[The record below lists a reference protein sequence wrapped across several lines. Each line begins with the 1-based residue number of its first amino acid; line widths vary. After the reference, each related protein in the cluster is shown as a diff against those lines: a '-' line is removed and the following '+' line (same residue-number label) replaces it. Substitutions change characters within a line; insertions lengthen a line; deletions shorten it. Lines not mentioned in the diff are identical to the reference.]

1 MKEQKKNKII
11 WSWVM
16 YDWANS
22 AFATTI
28 MAVVLP
34 IYYNDVAAKNLREG
48 LAVSY
53 WGYTQSIAMLIT
65 AIIVPLLGALADYTS
80 SKKKFM
86 SFFIL
91 LGSSFTALLYFV
103 QTGDWL
109 LCSIIYVIANIGF
122 SASLVFYDSF
132 LPHIAPRKEL
142 AWVSSLG
149 FAMGYLGGGLLLV
162 LNILMIQFPKF
173 FMLPNSTTA
182 TRVSFI
188 TVGIWWFVFSIPFFK
203 NIKEEKNPIE
213 KLGIGDYFS
222 LPFKR
227 LKKTFSEV
235 RKYKELFKFLLAFW
249 LYIDGVGTIIK
260 MAAIYGR
267 EIGIGTIHLMGAI
280 LLVQFVAF
288 PFSMIFGKIATKSTT
303 KRTIYVTIAL
313 YCFITVWAYFMDNA
327 LEFWILAVMVAIGQG
342 GIQALSRSLYATLIP
357 KEKSAEFYSF
367 FSISEK
373 FATIFGPFI
382 FGLVSQF
389 TSSPRNGVFSLL
401 GFFIAGWLILLTVKE
416 PIEQQK
422 RQTV

>member
-1 MKEQKKNKII
+1 MKKGKNDKVI

-34 IYYNDVAAKNLREG
+34 IYFSDVAAKNLKEG

-53 WGYTQSIAMLIT
+53 WGYTQSIAMLLT
-65 AIIVPLLGALADYTS
+65 AIIAPLLGTLADYTS

-91 LGSSFTALLYFV
+91 LGSSFTSLLYFA
-103 QTGDWL
+103 QSGDWL
-109 LCSIIYVIANIGF
+109 LCSILYIVANIGF
-122 SASLVFYDSF
+122 SASLVFYDAF
-132 LPHIAPRKEL
+132 LPHITSRENF

-149 FAMGYLGGGLLLV
+149 YAMGYLGGGLLLI
-162 LNILMIQFPKF
+162 LNILMIQFPKMF
-173 FMLPNSTTA
+173 FLPDSLTA
-182 TRVSFI
+182 TRVAFV
-188 TVGIWWFVFSIPFFK
+188 TVGVWWLLFSIPFFK
-203 NIKEEKNPIE
+203 NIKEEKIPVE
-213 KLGIGDYFS
+213 KLNVGNYFT
-222 LPFKR
+222 LPFER
-227 LKKTFSEV
+227 LKRTFSEA
-235 RKYKELFKFLLAFW
+235 RKYKELFKFLIAFW

-267 EIGIGTIHLMGAI
+267 EVGIGSMHLMGAI

-288 PFSMIFGKIATKSTT
+288 PFAMIFGKIASKTNTK
-303 KRTIYVTIAL
+303 KTIYLTIAL
-313 YCFITVWAYFMDNA
+313 YCFITVWAYFMDSA
-327 LEFWILAVMVAIGQG
+327 IEFWILAIMVAIGQG
-342 GIQALSRSLYATLIP
+342 GIQALSRSFYAELIP

-373 FATIFGPFI
+373 FASIFGPFI

-401 GFFIAGWLILLTVKE
+401 GFFIAGWLILLNVKE
-416 PIEQQK
+416 PEKQK
-422 RQTV
+422 GRTA